1 MRHLLRGEVV
11 ASLQEVIGEI
21 DRNHR
26 LRMRV
31 DERPIGRLAIVLGF
45 KSLILIE
52 ICLHLSTSHFQV
64 LIHEDVIIRNKDIRV
79 SPSDGIGRPVVLAHQ
94 FEIVG
99 HQRTGERVVE
109 VPFQFKLSSFRPA
122 ISYLRR
128 ISRIGMATKSYGIT
142 IREIHLA
149 LDDKSSLN
157 LGAHGEA
164 TQAER
169 EYKKYLVHF
178 TI

>member
-1 MRHLLRGEVV
+1 
-11 ASLQEVIGEI
+11 
-21 DRNHR
+21 
-26 LRMRV
+26 MRV
-31 DERPIGRLAIVLGF
+31 DESPICRPALILCLE
-45 KSLILIE
+45 SLILIE
-52 ICLHLSTSHFQV
+52 VGLHLSSSHLQV
-64 LIHEDVIIRNKDIRV
+64 FIHEDVIIRDKHIRI
-79 SPSDGIGRPVVLAHQ
+79 SPSDGVGRPVVLTHQ
-94 FEIVG
+94 FEIIG
-99 HQRTGERVVE
+99 HQRTRKRMVE
-109 VPFQFKLSSFRPA
+109 APFQFKLAPFRPT

-128 ISRIGMATKSYGIT
+128 ISRIGMTAKSYGIA